1 MGKPETLSQKI
12 IMVLI
17 GILVTSMIGWA
28 AWVTVLVIDIDE
40 IKSCVKTNQAK
51 IEQERDRLQA
61 QINARLEKQDAKLE
75 RIYGL
80 LIGGK

>member
-1 MGKPETLSQKI
+1 M
-12 IMVLI
+12 
-17 GILVTSMIGWA
+17 
-28 AWVTVLVIDIDE
+28 TVLVTDIDE
-40 IKSCVKTNQAK
+40 IKSFVKVNQAK

>member
-1 MGKPETLSQKI
+1 MGKPETLQQKI

-17 GILVTSMIGWA
+17 GILITSVLAWG
-28 AWVTVLVIDIDE
+28 AWVTVLVTDIDE
-40 IKSCVKTNQAK
+40 IKSCVKVNQAK

-80 LIGGK
+80 LIGSK

>member
-1 MGKPETLSQKI
+1 MERPETLSQKI

-17 GILVTSMIGWA
+17 GILITSLLAWG
-28 AWVTVLVIDIDE
+28 AWVTVLVTDIDE
-40 IKSCVKTNQAK
+40 IKSCVKVNQAK